1 MKAAVAGIVAGIVAL
16 VAVVAA
22 QELTPQ
28 QRETIRTFRQD
39 CLNETKVDPN
49 LVYGAD
55 RGEFPEDEKLKCF
68 AKCFYRKVGFIDD
81 AAELKL
87 DYIKSKIPEGVDRK
101 KALDVIEKC
110 KDTKGTDACDKAFKL
125 HKCYFENTALFQR
138 NVKKD

>member
-1 MKAAVAGIVAGIVAL
+1 MFSSPSYRL
-16 VAVVAA
+16 L
-22 QELTPQ
+22 QDLTPE
-28 QRETIRTFRQD
+28 QRQTIRTYRQE
-39 CLNETKVDPN
+39 CLNETDVDPN

-81 AAELKL
+81 AAEVQL
-87 DYIKSKIPEGVDRK
+87 DHIRSKIPDGEDRQ

-110 KDTKGTDACDKAFKL
+110 KGTEGKDACDKAYRL

-138 NVKKD
+138 NEKKD